1 MDLSLTIIQVKLP
14 LKIIGS
20 GSLQLY
26 VKTATIQLSITYRIL
41 NIIEAFKAWK
51 TNNPPL
57 DLDLYLFNWTN
68 ADEIR
73 SGVKPIFQ
81 EVGPYRLQTFGNK
94 TFLINNLINSMQS

>member
-1 MDLSLTIIQVKLP
+1 MDSSLTIIQVKLP

-20 GSLQLY
+20 GSLQIA
-26 VKTATIQLSITYRIL
+26 ATIQLSITYPIL

-51 TNNPPL
+51 TNDPPL

-81 EVGPYRLQTFGNK
+81 EVGPYRLHIFGNK
-94 TFLINNLINSMQS
+94 TFLNNLINSMQS